1 MRVKQG
7 QGSGAKG
14 NDYADRGVLRALRDN
29 GGNVLPMAAMG
40 MLVLAGM
47 VGGGVDASRAYMV
60 KSRLQAACDAGV
72 LAGRKS
78 VTNNGFDST
87 AEDRAETYF
96 ETNFEASEVDT
107 RTVSFTATSPDGGST
122 VEGTASTDVEAYV
135 MPLFGFDT
143 VPLST
148 TCSATMQVGNNDITL
163 VLDTTGSMACL
174 SSHSASQ
181 CQNYINMS
189 GYSETAHGGKS
200 RLQELREA
208 LSSFYTVTTDAAAGG
223 QGRVRFGFVP
233 YATSVNV
240 GNLLNDLDTNYIA
253 DSHSYQS
260 RQYDPD
266 NGSTTYSGTD
276 NGQAYYY
283 SNQAYGSSSSCNNAK
298 PDDTDWSDTGGEV
311 DYRTNGRDVT
321 RQQQR
326 RVDFFCFYNG
336 SAYYIANRY
345 QYRYEYLV
353 DHYKYVRR
361 TFDTDLFKQGA
372 TVNKNVGNRGGNVS
386 AKWSGCVEEASTT
399 NAASFSF
406 STISGFSPGGANDL
420 DIDLIPSSASTKW
433 KPVWPEVSYYRDAGT
448 TESRYGN
455 KTEDPFC
462 PNEARELQ
470 EWDEG
475 DFSSSDQFFNG
486 YVGNLEPA
494 GGTYHDVGMIWGGR
508 MASPDGVFSASV
520 LDGASNPG
528 TTSRHIVFMTDGTMS
543 TTGMSYSAYG
553 VDQNDNRIGGSDDA
567 ARNARHNSR
576 FLAVC
581 ESVKAKGIRIWV
593 IAFSTALSDDL
604 KKCASPTSAFPASDA
619 SELNDAFQQIGQ
631 TIGELRV
638 VQ

>member
-1 MRVKQG
+1 MRDTKDPTG
-7 QGSGAKG
+7 RTADGA
-14 NDYADRGVLRALRDN
+14 YTDRGVLRALRDN

-78 VTNNGFDST
+78 VTNDGFDT
-87 AEDRAETYF
+87 AAETNAETYF
-96 ETNFEASEVDT
+96 ETNFEASEVDI
-107 RTVSFTATSPDGGST
+107 RNVSFSATSDDGGST
-122 VEGTASTDVEAYV
+122 IVGTATTEVEAYV

-148 TCSATMQVGNNDITL
+148 TCSATMQVGNNDVTL

-174 SSHSASQ
+174 SSHTASQ
-181 CQNYINMS
+181 CQSYINSS

-208 LSSFYTVTTDAAAGG
+208 LSSFYTVTTTAAAGG

-233 YATSVNV
+233 YSSSVNV
-240 GNLLNDLDTNYIA
+240 GNLLVNIDANYVA
-253 DSHSYQS
+253 DSHGYQS
-260 RQYDPD
+260 REYDPAG
-266 NGSTTYSGTD
+266 GSVLYSSND

-283 SNQAYGSSSSCNNAK
+283 SSQAYGSRSSCENAM
-298 PDDTDWSDTGGEV
+298 PDNTAWRDVGSDV
-311 DYRTNGRDVT
+311 DYRTGGRDVT

-326 RVDFFCFYNG
+326 RTEFFCFYNG
-336 SAYYIANRY
+336 DDYYIANRY

-361 TFDTDLFKQGA
+361 TFNTDLFKNGA
-372 TVNKNVGNRGGNVS
+372 TVGQNVGNQGSNVN
-386 AKWSGCVEEASTT
+386 AKWSGCIEEAESTDSAT
-399 NAASFSF
+399 FSF
-406 STISGFSPGGANDL
+406 STITGFSPGGANDL
-420 DIDLIPSSASTKW
+420 DIDLIPSGPSTQW

-455 KTEDPFC
+455 KTGDPFC
-462 PNEARELQ
+462 PNEAAELQ
-470 EWDEG
+470 EWEEG
-475 DFSSSDQFFNG
+475 DFSSPNSFFNG
-486 YVGNLEPA
+486 YIGDLSPA
-494 GGTYHDVGMIWGGR
+494 GSTYHDIGMIWGGR
-508 MASPDGVFSASV
+508 MASPDGVFNGSV
-520 LDGASNPG
+520 MEGAANPG
-528 TTSRHIVFMTDGTMS
+528 TTSRHIVFMTDGFMS
-543 TTGMSYSAYG
+543 TSSNSYSAYG
-553 VDQNDNRIGGSDDA
+553 IERNDERVGGADDP
-567 ARNARHNSR
+567 ARDARHDSR

-581 ESVKAKGIRIWV
+581 EAVKSKGIRVWV
-593 IAFSTALSDDL
+593 IAFSTALTDSL
-604 KKCASPTSAFPASDA
+604 KKCSSPNSAFPASDA
-619 SELNDAFQQIGQ
+619 SQLNDAFQQIGQ